1 MMSSDTVFT
10 LQMSTVWSNGSYQ
23 SPELFI
29 NTVSDNHAFTYIIVV
44 TVRKLFLYVQPKSSM
59 LELETVLFM
68 PSYPILSCPALST
81 REVEGRSISRY

>member
-59 LELETVLFM
+59 LGDCSFYAILPYPVL
-68 PSYPILSCPALST
+68 PCP
-81 REVEGRSISRY
+81 VH